1 MDLIEFLNNKFS
13 SPELKDLN
21 LNFYENVPT
30 GHHRDFLY
38 ARTQEKSYKLS
49 KMASAYF
56 SFEKDKLTSH
66 LSNQSETLFI
76 DPELGCLV
84 GKDILE
90 FKLDQIA
97 INYNYSWSD
106 FLKDYTQIEYHEI
119 TFSGE
124 RYSIFLTTESFH
136 NGLQIL
142 GLKDYKNYLSQLIK
156 NDSLNSL
163 DDLFA
168 KNSKYYLQVKSN
180 DGEYPPIS
188 EHLKSLDFKKR
199 LIKEL
204 NSCLLQ
210 LSEKELCL
218 NLLDNYFKVTPK
230 YRSKRLNQ
238 LATQP
243 LSPYGFDE
251 EAIAL
256 DLFHKSKT
264 DLSFAAY
271 LYSIILNIH
280 A

>member
-1 MDLIEFLNNKFS
+1 M
-13 SPELKDLN
+13 
-21 LNFYENVPT
+21 
-30 GHHRDFLY
+30 
-38 ARTQEKSYKLS
+38 
-49 KMASAYF
+49 
-56 SFEKDKLTSH
+56 
-66 LSNQSETLFI
+66 
-76 DPELGCLV
+76 
-84 GKDILE
+84 
-90 FKLDQIA
+90 
-97 INYNYSWSD
+97 
-106 FLKDYTQIEYHEI
+106 KDYTQIEYHEI

-251 EAIAL
+251 EAIAFYKL
-256 DLFHKSKT
+256 AKSSIYPSQKFLHFYHVLEFYFLKTSENELHK
-264 DLSFAAY
+264 
-271 LYSIILNIH
+271 IIQTKMAHPRFYYKDNAISEIINSVKKI
-280 A
+280 